1 MGLGVFTT
9 GRDMQCLCC
18 AQLDTHI
25 REDHTQLLLPE
36 AAKKKRSWDDY
47 PGGSFEPRARSYRIW
62 QNSGVKGGRVQST
75 RTVGSTAARPSHHI
89 NVLHA
94 VFLALWHF
102 LPRLQ
107 GFHVI
112 RLLGQ
117 IIRTDSMVAAVYVVE
132 QICHG
137 FRWAEVNLFAS
148 MESTYC
154 LLFFSLKDTTL
165 P

>member
-1 MGLGVFTT
+1 MTKLWS
-9 GRDMQCLCC
+9 
-18 AQLDTHI
+18 
-25 REDHTQLLLPE
+25 E
-36 AAKKKRSWDDY
+36 
-47 PGGSFEPRARSYRIW
+47 
-62 QNSGVKGGRVQST
+62 GGRVQST

-148 MESTYC
+148 MESTHC

>member
-1 MGLGVFTT
+1 M
-9 GRDMQCLCC
+9 
-18 AQLDTHI
+18 
-25 REDHTQLLLPE
+25 
-36 AAKKKRSWDDY
+36 
-47 PGGSFEPRARSYRIW
+47 
-62 QNSGVKGGRVQST
+62 
-75 RTVGSTAARPSHHI
+75 GSTAARPSHHI
-89 NVLHA
+89 NVLELHA

-117 IIRTDSMVAAVYVVE
+117 IIRTDTCNYVVE

-148 MESTYC
+148 MESTHC

>member
-1 MGLGVFTT
+1 M
-9 GRDMQCLCC
+9 
-18 AQLDTHI
+18 
-25 REDHTQLLLPE
+25 
-36 AAKKKRSWDDY
+36 
-47 PGGSFEPRARSYRIW
+47 
-62 QNSGVKGGRVQST
+62 KGGRVQST
-75 RTVGSTAARPSHHI
+75 RTVGSTATRPSHHI

-148 MESTYC
+148 MESC
-154 LLFFSLKDTTL
+154 FSLSCPVFLLKGHDPPLGWDAPGIAFPPFSLL
-165 P
+165 PSVIHQVQTEEARLVLVAPHALSDPAPPV

>member
-1 MGLGVFTT
+1 M
-9 GRDMQCLCC
+9 
-18 AQLDTHI
+18 
-25 REDHTQLLLPE
+25 
-36 AAKKKRSWDDY
+36 
-47 PGGSFEPRARSYRIW
+47 
-62 QNSGVKGGRVQST
+62 QST
-75 RTVGSTAARPSHHI
+75 RAVGSTAARPSHHI
-89 NVLHA
+89 KVLELHA
-94 VFLALWHF
+94 VFLALRHF

-117 IIRTDSMVAAVYVVE
+117 IIRTDNMVAE

-148 MESTYC
+148 MESTHC